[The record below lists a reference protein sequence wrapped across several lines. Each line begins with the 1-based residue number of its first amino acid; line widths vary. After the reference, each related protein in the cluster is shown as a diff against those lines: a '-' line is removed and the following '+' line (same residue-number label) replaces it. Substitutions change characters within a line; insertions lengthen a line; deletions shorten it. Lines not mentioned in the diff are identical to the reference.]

1 MTSADL
7 QKTVD
12 DLLKQQQDFTLQSAV
27 MAFVER
33 QESGTGKYHSLIPLD
48 KPDPGQQYR
57 FEVDLDECTGCKSC
71 VTACHT
77 LNGLDQDETWRKV
90 GTLEQTQPGLLPF
103 SQTVTSACHHCLEP
117 ACALGCPVQAYEK
130 DPLTGIVRHL
140 DDQCI
145 GCQYCQMMCPYDV
158 PVYNARL
165 GIVRKCD
172 MCEGRLSQG
181 EAPACVQACPT
192 DAIRIGIVDQAD
204 VPRQTF
210 LPAAAEPHLTVPST
224 LYKKHGVLPQ
234 GLRAANH
241 FQLQAEP
248 AHQALVAMLIL
259 SQAGVGM
266 LLWEGLALIFNLQTS
281 PWITA
286 VAIGLVIL
294 ALALATLHLGR
305 PLKAWR
311 FMLGLKT
318 SWMSREILAFQ
329 FFMLAA
335 AMVFFDQGFEASAW
349 TLGKSLLL
357 VTGLLGIFCS
367 SMIYIE
373 TRRVSWS
380 QFRCFLRFGGTT
392 LLLGLFGVCLLSLMD
407 GTRVAP
413 DLVLGLILIL
423 LAVKCGLEARE
434 HLPLCFGYTLRLR
447 SLLLQW
453 KLLGS
458 WTFTRWLAAWVSA
471 SALMLALAG
480 TVQASLLIL
489 AAAACLIGEYCE
501 RSLFFRSALSRGMPG
516 L

>member
-1 MTSADL
+1 MAPADL
-7 QKTVD
+7 QKTVN
-12 DLLKQQQDFTLQSAV
+12 DLLKQQQDTTLQSAV
-27 MAFVER
+27 TVFAER
-33 QESGTGKYHSLIPLD
+33 HESGTGKYHSLIPFD
-48 KPDPGQQYR
+48 KPGPGQQYR

-77 LNGLDQDETWRKV
+77 MNGLDQHETWRKV
-90 GTLEQTQPGLLPF
+90 GTLEQTQPGLYPF

-117 ACALGCPVQAYEK
+117 ACALGCPVKAYEK
-130 DPLTGIVRHL
+130 DPVTGIVRHL

-172 MCEGRLSQG
+172 MCSGRLSQG
-181 EAPACVQACPT
+181 EAPACAQACPT

-224 LYKKHGVLPQ
+224 LYKKRGVLPE

-241 FQLQAEP
+241 FQLQAEA
-248 AHQALVAMLIL
+248 AHQPLVWMLIL

-266 LLWEGLALIFNLQTS
+266 LLWEALAIIFQLQTS
-281 PWITA
+281 PWITP
-286 VAIGLVIL
+286 VAIGLVVL
-294 ALALATLHLGR
+294 ALGLATLHLGR

-335 AMVFFDQGFEASAW
+335 AVVFWDQGFEAPGW

-357 VTGLLGIFCS
+357 ATGLLGIFCS

-373 TRRVSWS
+373 TRRATWS
-380 QFRCFLRFGGTT
+380 RFRCFLRFGGTT
-392 LLLGLFGVCLLSLMD
+392 LLLGLFGVSLLTLMG
-407 GTRVAP
+407 GTAVAP
-413 DLVLGLILIL
+413 DLVLGLILML
-423 LAVKCGLEARE
+423 LVVKCGLEARE
-434 HLPLCFGYTLRLR
+434 HLPLRSGYSLKLR

-453 KLLGS
+453 KLLGY
-458 WTFTRWLAAWVSA
+458 WTWTRWMAAWVCA
-471 SALMLALAG
+471 SALTLALTG
-480 TVQASLLIL
+480 TVHPMFLIL